1 MVLPVAALAASFFLP
16 GLLGG
21 LDARLATTVLL
32 PWVASVVF
40 QRLLGAP
47 CALYPSHYA
56 TPAYALKRLGLSDG
70 PSPFPTLSAPLHFP

>member
-16 GLLGG
+16 GLLWG

-47 CALYPSHYA
+47 CTLHPPHYA
-56 TPAYALKRLGLSDG
+56 TPAYALKLPGLSDG
-70 PSPFPTLSAPLHFP
+70 PSPLPTLPAPLHIP